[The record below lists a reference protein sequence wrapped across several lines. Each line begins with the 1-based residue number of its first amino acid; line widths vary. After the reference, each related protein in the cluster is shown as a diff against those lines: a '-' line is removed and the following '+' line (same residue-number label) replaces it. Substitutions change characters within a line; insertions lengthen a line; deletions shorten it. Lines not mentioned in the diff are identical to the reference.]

1 MGAEMGRLIS
11 VGENDWKFRCV
22 QLQPSEK
29 HWHMFQREDPR
40 PALQYYGITEAIR
53 FYVVTDQ
60 LVRLEVYSKRRLRS
74 L

>member
-1 MGAEMGRLIS
+1 MGRLIS

-29 HWHMFQREDPR
+29 HRHMFQREDPG
-40 PALQYYGITEAIR
+40 PALQYYRTTEAIR
-53 FYVVTDQ
+53 FNVVTDQ